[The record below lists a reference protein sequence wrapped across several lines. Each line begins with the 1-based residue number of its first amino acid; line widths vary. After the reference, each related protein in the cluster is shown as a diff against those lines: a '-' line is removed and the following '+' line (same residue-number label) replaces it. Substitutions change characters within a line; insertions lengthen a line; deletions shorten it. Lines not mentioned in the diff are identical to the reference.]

1 MTLEYQ
7 SQDYGSYITSFG
19 SMLQQTMLGLTGLRI
34 KTSKDWSVYSSK
46 LPEGWESIDIDQ
58 LFIRGDP
65 VSVHASHGKKAEI
78 LTID

>member
-7 SQDYGSYITSFG
+7 SQDYGSYSTSFG

-34 KTSKDWSVYSSK
+34 NTGEDWSVYPSK

-58 LFIRGDP
+58 LFIKGNP
-65 VSVHASHGKKAEI
+65 VSVHASHGKKAVINEK
-78 LTID
+78 